1 MPFAYRGQAYSI
13 RPPYRIQ
20 TPTPR
25 RTENRKEKIAMSE
38 WFPVTK
44 LLPTEEDRKLNDG
57 QFLCHVIFP
66 EKNGDYGSADMVI
79 PYQLP
84 KGWQIEDVIV
94 THWRYLPEDPE
105 EVLL

>member
-1 MPFAYRGQAYSI
+1 MLSYVPDHRVVC
-13 RPPYRIQ
+13 PPHPPLPKTQKGISM
-20 TPTPR
+20 
-25 RTENRKEKIAMSE
+25 KDWIS
-38 WFPVTK
+38 VTK

-66 EKNGDYGSADMVI
+66 ENNGDYGSADMVI

-105 EVLL
+105 EVTL

>member
-1 MPFAYRGQAYSI
+1 
-13 RPPYRIQ
+13 
-20 TPTPR
+20 
-25 RTENRKEKIAMSE
+25 MSE
-38 WFPVTK
+38 WFPVSK
-44 LLPTEEDRKLNDG
+44 LLPTEEDRKRNDG

-66 EKNGDYGSADMVI
+66 ENNGDYGSADMVI